1 MSVRNVVLILA
12 LSLLVLATSACQAA
26 PTPTPAAPA
35 RVLRFS
41 VVTGEQSSWYTGA
54 AKFAELV
61 KQRTNGRLGVSV
73 FPGASLA
80 SGDQVKEL
88 DMLRNGTIDFTFTSN
103 TIYSNLDQRFSVVIL
118 PWLFSSNADVD
129 KVLTGPQ
136 GKDLLKVC
144 ESYGIVGLALGENG
158 FRQITNSKREIK
170 TTADLKDL
178 KIRIPSVKMYTSVF
192 AALGATTTSLNLGEA
207 YSAMQNGIVDGQENA
222 VDQVV
227 SNKFYD
233 VQKYMTIWNYS
244 YSALILGVNREVW
257 NSFDPGTQGIVRT
270 AAEEASAYQV
280 QESRKVTDTQLQLLK
295 DKRMTITVLSPDQI
309 KPFRDRVASVYAEY
323 EPVIGKE
330 LMDKF
335 VAGRGQ

>member
-1 MSVRNVVLILA
+1 MKVRIAV
-12 LSLLVLATSACQAA
+12 LVLAMSVLVLTMSACQAA
-26 PTPTPAAPA
+26 ATPTPVAPA

-41 VVTGEQSSWYTGA
+41 VVTGEQSSWYKGA

-61 KQRTNGRLGVSV
+61 KQRTNGSLAVSV

-88 DMLRNGTIDFTFTSN
+88 DMLRNGTIDFAYNAN
-103 TIYSNLDQRFSVVIL
+103 TLYSNLDQRFSVVIL
-118 PWLFSSNADVD
+118 PWLFSSDADVD
-129 KVLTGPQ
+129 KMLTGPLGQ
-136 GKDLLKVC
+136 DLLKVC
-144 ESYGIVGLALGENG
+144 ESYGIIGLALGENG

-170 TTADLKDL
+170 TPADLKGL

-192 AALGATTTSLNLGEA
+192 SALGATTTSLNLGEA
-207 YSAMQNGIVDGQENA
+207 YNAMQNGVVDGQENA

-244 YSALILGVNREVW
+244 YSALILGMNRGLW
-257 NSFDPGTQGIVRT
+257 NSLDPATQNIIRK
-270 AAEEASAYQV
+270 AAEEASAFQV
-280 QESRKVTDTQLQLLK
+280 QESRKVTDTQLQLLR
-295 DKRMTITVLSPDQI
+295 DKGMTITVLSPDQI
-309 KPFRDRVASVYAEY
+309 KPFRDLVAPVYTEY
-323 EPVIGKE
+323 EPVIGKD

-335 VAGRGQ
+335 VAGNR